1 MPAPSDRRYTDTH
14 EWHKLDGDT
23 LTIGIT
29 QHAVDELTDITYVE
43 LKGAGTS
50 LGVGD
55 SVGEVESVKA
65 TSDVYSALGGEIIE
79 VNGALSDDPSL
90 INQDPYEKGW
100 LVRLRVADGSGI
112 DALMDAA
119 AYNEKYDA

>member
-43 LKGAGTS
+43 LKGAGTA
-50 LGVGD
+50 LGAGD
-55 SVGEVESVKA
+55 SIGEVESVKA
-65 TSDVYSALGGEIIE
+65 TSDVYSAVAGEIVE

-90 INQDPYEKGW
+90 INQDPYDRGW
-100 LVRLRVADGSGI
+100 LVRLRVTEPGSLGE
-112 DALMDAA
+112 LMDAGV
-119 AYNEKYDA
+119 YNEKYDA